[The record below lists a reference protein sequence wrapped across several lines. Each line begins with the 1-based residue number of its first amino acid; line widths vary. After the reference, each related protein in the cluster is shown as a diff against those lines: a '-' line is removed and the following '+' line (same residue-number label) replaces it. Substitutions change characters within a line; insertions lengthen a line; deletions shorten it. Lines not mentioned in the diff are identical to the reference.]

1 MLFNIRGIEVDVVLP
16 QSLEETNFRI
26 DELTIVQNQLAA
38 EIQRLPENSRLRRSK
53 GLAIQETIIEIQIL
67 RRWRRNANMHLE
79 KMLANSGMVNS
90 HELRTEPGLIKHL
103 YLELRQVLKE
113 KMAEIEQGS
122 KRAIVLSAAQHW
134 LRQHY
139 STTLPTIELVQDLID
154 EEKERQQQR
163 QLREAQQAEEQT
175 QEALKLLSQLAKE
188 KASIVQS
195 TEL

>member
-1 MLFNIRGIEVDVVLP
+1 MVLP